1 MDIKELTLKNANALR
16 SAIGAK
22 LTCPM
27 CKHND
32 FVVVGGYVRDDIQTQ
47 LNSYVFGSNSALNM
61 AVVVCQHC
69 GFVSHHLIDVL
80 RKVETK
86 GDADGSK

>member
-47 LNSYVFGSNSALNM
+47 LDSYVFGSE
-61 AVVVCQHC
+61 
-69 GFVSHHLIDVL
+69 
-80 RKVETK
+80 KVK
-86 GDADGSK
+86 DASVQI